1 LFYNVYRTA
10 AGGAAGSQLSIG
22 RITATPSGAVFTDL
36 GNRAPG
42 SVTGFLIQKDS
53 MHLGELSG
61 FKKLQ
66 LGISQL
72 SINNAF
78 YRWTTLAVE
87 APRKNAIVENLQ
99 GQLFS

>member
-1 LFYNVYRTA
+1 L
-10 AGGAAGSQLSIG
+10 
-22 RITATPSGAVFTDL
+22 
-36 GNRAPG
+36 APG
-42 SVTGFLIQKDS
+42 ALTGFLIQKDT

-61 FKKLQ
+61 FKKIQ

-99 GQLFS
+99 GQLFT